1 MSVRQRNLK
10 TWICHSHDS
19 FGVQSAI
26 MRKIENERD
35 NVYLSLLYIQVTSW
49 SIIWISPVHS
59 RYTVW
64 SRDTIIFS
72 HRWSHYFHRLPQCR
86 RPSARTNYNI
96 NDCRCKSTSTKG
108 SDIRRASKSFN
119 SVKYKVRKYKT
130 NMQVYLDN

>member
-1 MSVRQRNLK
+1 MRQRNFK
-10 TWICHSHDS
+10 TWICHSHAS

-49 SIIWISPVHS
+49 SIMWISPVHS

-72 HRWSHYFHRLPQCR
+72 HRWSHYFHRLPQCHT
-86 RPSARTNYNI
+86 PSARTNYHI
-96 NDCRCKSTSTKG
+96 NDCRCKNTSTEG
-108 SDIRRASKSFN
+108 LIN
-119 SVKYKVRKYKT
+119 SARKALVNSEKIIVIKHKTKVDLENKMPT
-130 NMQVYLDN
+130 